1 MFGQTLFTDDFSDI
15 TNGNNTSTSGSSTA
29 LSSRTGWKSL
39 SSVYQAGGAIK
50 LGGKS
55 STGSLTTSNSY
66 NTKGKTCHVKLKVKG
81 WSTVEGHIKVS
92 PSIGEAQ
99 TKSYT
104 AVMSGAFQELDFVF
118 TDGGEST
125 NYTIATTAKRA
136 FIDDVNIYTELS
148 YEITAVANN
157 DELGTV
163 SVDEGTITATPK
175 SGNRVISGTG
185 GYTVTAGTASVTNNG
200 DNTFTVTPSSDC
212 TVQINFEAIP
222 SHSVIGVASPVAG
235 GSVEAA
241 DASVREGETTTLT
254 ATPNA
259 GYKFTG
265 WAVTGTGASLSST
278 SDNPTTLTI
287 GTGDAT
293 VTASFEVATT
303 YPIHWSVNGV
313 IVKTD
318 NVVENSPV
326 TFAAPESGVPAGYVF
341 KGWVVEANKI
351 DAPTDSDPSANYV
364 TSANGTAEI
373 TYYAVLA
380 HEIDNT
386 TKEKVTI
393 TIETENVPTS
403 YGDANTFT
411 EYSLDGVKFKVQQM
425 YINSNRLQW
434 RAAGNS
440 NGTGTM
446 YNTEALSNIQSIV
459 LTYYG
464 DDNKNFTVKVGDAEN
479 PTSGTSVEPSASG
492 DVYTFD
498 CSSLGKSYF
507 VMTNGSGAGYLASV
521 VINYLG
527 GEIITFGYCTTVPT
541 ATINLAAACTDGD
554 KCYGTYSNSKAFIVP
569 ADLTVYEVSVI
580 GGELYMEEYATDEVV
595 PANTGVLVAG
605 TAGDHDVMLTTG
617 GTSKLGANNMLRAT
631 GAGIDAAAMD
641 AADTGCKFYRLTMHK
656 GTQIGFF
663 WGAENGAA
671 FDVAAN
677 KAYLAVP
684 NAEAGAVKGFRFGE
698 NTDAII
704 EIMRNGENEKMS
716 AIYDLSGRRVM
727 KPTKGLY
734 IVNGKKVVK

>member
-1 MFGQTLFTDDFSDI
+1 MLLLCALVVGNVSVWAAEVNFDFSF
-15 TNGNNTSTSGSSTA
+15 TSIGS
-29 LSSRTGWKSL
+29 TGW
-39 SSVYQAGGAIK
+39 
-50 LGGKS
+50 
-55 STGSLTTSNSY
+55 SNSY
-66 NTKGKTCHVKLKVKG
+66 AAHSVSFDEATVTFSSASKQTGTITTVPVTKGQPVELVMKDGKTLNSVKFVCKQWGSK
-81 WSTVEGHIKVS
+81 
-92 PSIGEAQ
+92 AQ
-99 TKSYT
+99 TITLHYS
-104 AVMSGAFQELDFVF
+104 
-118 TDGGEST
+118 TDGGDNYTTTEVSST
-125 NYTIATTAKRA
+125 NFTITGSDLPSGTNAVKITFSSTSNQVGIVSATIDYSNPAPAHTVTA
-136 FIDDVNIYTELS
+136 IS
-148 YEITAVANN
+148 NN

-163 SVDEGTITATPK
+163 SIDGSIITASPN
-175 SGNRVISGTG
+175 SGNRVISGEG
-185 GYTVTAGTASVTNNG
+185 GYTVTSGTASVTNNG
-200 DNTFTVTPSSDC
+200 DNTFIVTPSSDC

-222 SHSVIGVASPVAG
+222 NHSVIGVASPVAG

-287 GTGDAT
+287 GTSDAT

-351 DAPTDSDPSANYV
+351 DTPTDSDPSANYV

-403 YGDANTFT
+403 YGNANTFT

-527 GEIITFGYCTTVPT
+527 GEIITFGYCTTVPPATYTRPVTADKWGTLCLPYDATVTGATLYTFKGVDDTDAPTVAYFEEAASVEAGKPYFFKAKGETLT
-541 ATINLAAACTDGD
+541 ATYTSAEAQAASSANGAVGTLTDIDVAEGKYLLSDNKLVKCGTGCTLAA
-554 KCYGTYSNSKAFIVP
+554 NR
-569 ADLTVYEVSVI
+569 VYVDMTAVSVYS
-580 GGELYMEEYATDEVV
+580 GG
-595 PANTGVLVAG
+595 
-605 TAGDHDVMLTTG
+605 
-617 GTSKLGANNMLRAT
+617 
-631 GAGIDAAAMD
+631 
-641 AADTGCKFYRLTMHK
+641 
-656 GTQIGFF
+656 
-663 WGAENGAA
+663 
-671 FDVAAN
+671 
-677 KAYLAVP
+677 
-684 NAEAGAVKGFRFGE
+684 GAVKMGVDL
-698 NTDAII
+698 TDGISVVDAQ
-704 EIMRNGENEKMS
+704 S
-716 AIYDLSGRRVM
+716 ANATVFDLSGRRVV